1 MIRTSNNKV
10 ALYARFSS
18 DNQRTESIDA
28 QIRAMNVYCEQNGYT
43 IVKTYI
49 DEARSA
55 TTDRRPSFQ
64 QMIKDSGNR
73 EFDILLVHKLDRF
86 ARNRYDSAV
95 YKRELKKN
103 GVSVYSVL
111 ENLDNSPESIMLEA
125 VIEGMSEYYSQNL
138 ARETMKGMIET
149 ALQCKHTGGKPPLGY
164 DVDVTTRRLVINHT
178 ESETVKMIFD
188 MFVEGYS
195 YGDIIAELN
204 LRGMCTKQGSEFHK
218 NSLHDILS
226 NEKYK
231 GTYIFNR
238 SSHKNP
244 NGTRNSH
251 RKKEQEEIIAIPGGC
266 PAIISEET
274 FDKAQK
280 KLAENKRL
288 GGTNKAKENYLLSSK
303 VFCKECG
310 RPMHGNTHNCG
321 RGKTRL
327 STYRCPNRCKDCN
340 NKEINRD
347 YLEDYVI
354 SLIETEIL
362 NTRALKR
369 ITGAIEEKSV
379 MFVSEFTHDAE
390 QLDNSLADVELQ
402 IKNVAD
408 AIADGLISEAL
419 VARLHELE
427 NEKNRL
433 QSRKSHITGD
443 SLKHEITIDSKYI
456 LGEYS
461 RLKKTP
467 THPAYKAF
475 IQSFVDS
482 IYVGRYTVYI
492 TLKTGLD
499 VFSEL
504 NKTYEARRQVIY
516 ERICDKN
523 RRNSCSENKSIGRE
537 RR

>member
-238 SSHKNP
+238 SSHKSP

-251 RKKEQEEIIAIPGGC
+251 RKKAQEEIISIPGGC
-266 PAIISEET
+266 PAIVSEEI
-274 FDKAQK
+274 FNKAQK

-327 STYRCPNRCKDCN
+327 STYRCPNRCKDCD

-354 SLIETEIL
+354 RLIEMEIL

-369 ITGAIEEKSV
+369 ITGAIKEKSV

-433 QSRKSHITGD
+433 QSRKSHITGE

-504 NKTYEARRQVIY
+504 NKTYEERRQVIY

-523 RRNSCSENKSIGRE
+523 RRYGCSENKSIGRE

>member
-238 SSHKNP
+238 SSHKSP

-347 YLEDYVI
+347 YLEDY
-354 SLIETEIL
+354 LIYLLETEIF
-362 NTRALKR
+362 NSRALKK
-369 ITGAIEEKSV
+369 ITRAIEQKSA
-379 MFVSEFTHDAE
+379 MIR
-390 QLDNSLADVELQ
+390 LDVEGASDLIDTEISNLEVQ
-402 IKNVAD
+402 IKNVTD
-408 AIADGLISEAL
+408 AIASGLISEAL
-419 VARLHELE
+419 VTRLHELE
-427 NEKNRL
+427 DEKNRL
-433 QSRKSHITGD
+433 ETQKAHMEGEASFKAVD
-443 SLKHEITIDSKYI
+443 IDSKYI
-456 LGEYS
+456 LGEYA

-467 THPAYKAF
+467 THPSYKAF

-482 IYVGRYTVYI
+482 ISVGRYTVYI

-499 VFSEL
+499 VYPEL
-504 NKTYEARRQVIY
+504 NKIYEVRRQVIY
-516 ERICDKN
+516 ERIYGND
-523 RRNSCSENKSIGRE
+523 RRNGSRESANISAE